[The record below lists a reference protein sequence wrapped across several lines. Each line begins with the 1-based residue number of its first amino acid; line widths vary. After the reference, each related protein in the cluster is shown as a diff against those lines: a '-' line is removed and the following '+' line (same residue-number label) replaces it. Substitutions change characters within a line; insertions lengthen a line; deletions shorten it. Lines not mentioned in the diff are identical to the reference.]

1 MKKRFK
7 EYINRRAI
15 LKSGLFD
22 EKYYLLTYPE
32 VEKSNLDPLTHYLQ
46 IGAKEGKNPSKE
58 FDTKYYLK
66 NNSDVKEIGINP
78 LVHYVRFG
86 IKEGRKKNIDDISNN
101 INKNSKIKKAYRLI
115 KYAKSNPSL
124 LTKFIRT
131 TKSHGFKYA
140 IAKVKNKVKDHN
152 HLEYHYIAPIR
163 TKNINY
169 QKSTKY

>member
-7 EYINRRAI
+7 DYINKKAI

-66 NNSDVKEIGINP
+66 NNPDVKEIGINP

-86 IKEGRKKNIDDISNN
+86 IKEGIKKNIDEANRQNEI
-101 INKNSKIKKAYRLI
+101 
-115 KYAKSNPSL
+115 
-124 LTKFIRT
+124 
-131 TKSHGFKYA
+131 
-140 IAKVKNKVKDHN
+140 
-152 HLEYHYIAPIR
+152 LEH
-163 TKNINY
+163 
-169 QKSTKY
+169 